1 MKSRIIFSIVLF
13 FLLFQAFLTYGLVS
27 IFYDGSNDHSERPVN
42 LVQRT
47 DSEEAVIKKILEL
60 IELDDYKFHTGD
72 INRNFTEK
80 HMETIENRVIGYLDP
95 DRNPGLLEIIGQN
108 KIMVSE
114 PYKFNA
120 VKNIV
125 KSLKEYVLICLEKK
139 DFEKALSAFNA
150 MVSMV
155 IFSERGNEGAQVLI
169 CGMIS
174 TSLRIILSEVTNKLI
189 DGAKENLT
197 ADRLEKMNQKIN
209 KCSECATGF
218 FDVLKGEMNAVKTNF
233 TNYPSGFYKNN
244 FFKAL
249 ALMLAFKSMDLYYG
263 NAIDQYE
270 EIMNK
275 FMSVKDKPYA
285 EACKK
290 IKDTFADFEIK
301 AKTPY
306 SIFLS
311 RMHPLVMMAVP
322 NLCRAFDQF
331 VATKMRMNAI
341 SIRIALLKNS
351 RSGGKTPLSINEVPN
366 LPGLSSGKDKI
377 TDLFTG
383 EKLKYSVSQTGEVTI
398 YSCGPDMMDNG
409 GKTDAYNGLSA
420 GFDIKL

>member
-1 MKSRIIFSIVLF
+1 MKSKIIFSIVLF
-13 FLLFQAFLTYGLVS
+13 FLLFQAFLMYGLVS
-27 IFYDGSNDHSERPVN
+27 IFYDGSRDSSEQRVN
-42 LVQRT
+42 FVQRT
-47 DSEEAVIKKILEL
+47 DSEETVIKNILKL

-114 PYKFNA
+114 PYKFNKM
-120 VKNIV
+120 KNIV

-139 DFEKALSAFNA
+139 DFDKAVSAFNA
-150 MVSMV
+150 MVSMTL
-155 IFSERGNEGAQVLI
+155 FSERGNEGVQVLI
-169 CGMIS
+169 CGMLS
-174 TSLRIILSEVTNKLI
+174 TGLRVLLSEV
-189 DGAKENLT
+189 AKKILESAKDNLT
-197 ADRLEKMNQKIN
+197 ADQLEKINQKIN

-218 FDVLKGEMNAVKTNF
+218 FDTLKGEINAVKIVF

-249 ALMLAFKSMDLYYG
+249 ALMLALKSMDLYYG

-285 EACKK
+285 QASKK
-290 IKDTFADFEIK
+290 IKDTFDDFEAK
-301 AKTPY
+301 TKTPY
-306 SIFLS
+306 SILLS
-311 RMHPLVMMAVP
+311 RTHPLVMMTVP
-322 NLCRAFDQF
+322 SIYRAFNHF
-331 VATKMRMNAI
+331 VATKIRMNAI

-351 RSGGKTPLSINEVPN
+351 RSGGKPPSSINEVPN
-366 LPGLSSGKDKI
+366 LPGLSNGKEKI
-377 TDLFTG
+377 TDYFTG

-398 YSCGPDMMDNG
+398 YSCGPDMIDNG
-409 GKTDAYNGLSA
+409 GKTDAYNGLSD
-420 GFDIKL
+420 GYDIRL